1 MKKILFVI
9 TLCLSA
15 LTIHAQKYVDL
26 GLPSGTLWMDQNE
39 EGGFNV
45 LFTYEQALL
54 DFGNQLPTRTQFQ
67 ELIDNCQWK
76 WTGKGYQVTG
86 TNGNSIFFPA
96 LGFYLCDGTL
106 ESFGTYGGYWSS
118 TPGDVE
124 TAWALYGS
132 SGRYGQG
139 AVKRCSGRSVRL
151 VKIQ

>member
-1 MKKILFVI
+1 MKKIIFAI

-26 GLPSGTLWMDQNE
+26 GLPSGTLWMDQNA
-39 EGGFNV
+39 EGGMNGY
-45 LFTYEQALL
+45 FTYEQALL

-67 ELIDNCQWK
+67 ELIDNCQWA
-76 WTGKGYQVTG
+76 WTGKGYHVTG

-106 ESFGTYGGYWSS
+106 ESLGTYGGYWSS

-124 TAWALYGS
+124 TAWSLYSS

-139 AVKRCSGRSVRL
+139 AARRCSGRSVRL